1 MEIKTINYIFSL
13 FADLSFA
20 KDNLGEFKQVFKE
33 YSFQEKQEMLNNKE
47 SYPVYFFIFKNE
59 IIEIHRYRVNY
70 IFNFAKEN
78 TKEDFLN
85 GLARVVEKL
94 TFIKDVVG
102 FRIALNS
109 SHFVPNEY
117 NQSVNRL
124 NKVFNAYNLFDEN
137 STEFQIRLNHIH
149 RLFDNEDF
157 NSILMIRD
165 GEVTE
170 NVTKEKHNVIIINTD
185 INTVISKKDMRFS
198 IKNALF
204 YTEKMLEESTKRV
217 NTIVEAID
225 DKKMIQ

>member
-1 MEIKTINYIFSL
+1 MEIKIINYIFSL
-13 FADLSFA
+13 FADLSFV

-47 SYPVYFFIFKNE
+47 SYPVYFFIYKNE

-157 NSILMIRD
+157 NSILIVRD